1 MPRCLHVLLP
11 LMLPALQLHPAA
23 TAPNVLF
30 IMSDDVGWGDHSYN
44 CDNSSCPRTAP
55 DSSADGDAAGA
66 VARGE
71 SNHLH

>member
-11 LMLPALQLHPAA
+11 LMLPALQLRPAA

-44 CDNSSCPRTAP
+44 CDNSSCPRT
-55 DSSADGDAAGA
+55 SADGDAAGA

-71 SNHLH
+71 SIIN